1 MPIRRNFAVTLT
13 FAGAIACGVAF
24 QAHAE
29 SPGLLHLAQAKE
41 RDLQAVPS
49 YKGEARP
56 KVTLIPNASVVSIGG
71 WVNFRVSSSVSG
83 YGHLYV
89 MSASGRA
96 QVWMENVPIAAGQ
109 RLVFPVGS
117 LGIKASAP
125 AGREDLMLIVTKQR
139 IDGFFGYDTT
149 RTPRVVE
156 YDHQTL
162 QAGADSEVRRHAAPA
177 VGLRAHLG
185 AGRAPLLARRSH
197 LGLGPRLSPTTGP
210 ASGRRTRAK
219 RARRDGLER
228 APLPSGTAA

>member
-1 MPIRRNFAVTLT
+1 MPIRRNLAMTLT
-13 FAGAIACGVAF
+13 FAGAVACGVAF

-29 SPGLLHLAQAKE
+29 SPGLIHLAQAKE
-41 RDLQAVPS
+41 RDLQPVPS
-49 YKGEARP
+49 YDGEARP
-56 KVTLIPNASVVSIGG
+56 KVTLIPNTSVVAIGG

-117 LGIKASAP
+117 VGIKASAP

-156 YDHQTL
+156 HDHQTFK
-162 QAGADSEVRRHAAPA
+162 QALTAKFVNMPRRQWAFARTSVR
-177 VGLRAHLG
+177 VVD
-185 AGRAPLLARRSH
+185 RS
-197 LGLGPRLSPTTGP
+197 SPTGP
-210 ASGRRTRAK
+210 AWGWGKAQPDYWAGQWET
-219 RARRDGLER
+219 D
-228 APLPSGTAA
+228 

>member
-1 MPIRRNFAVTLT
+1 MPIRRDFAVTLT
-13 FAGAIACGVAF
+13 LAGAIACSVAF
-24 QAHAE
+24 QAQTQAE
-29 SPGLLHLAQAKE
+29 SPGLIHLAQAKE
-41 RDLQAVPS
+41 RDLQPVPS

-56 KVTLIPNASVVSIGG
+56 RVSLIPNTSVVAIGG
-71 WVNFRVSSSVSG
+71 WINFRVSSSASG

-156 YDHQTL
+156 HDHQTFK
-162 QAGADSEVRRHAAPA
+162 QALTAKFVNMPRRLWGFARTSVR
-177 VGLRAHLG
+177 VVD
-185 AGRAPLLARRSH
+185 RS
-197 LGLGPRLSPTTGP
+197 SPTGP
-210 ASGRRTRAK
+210 TWGWGKTEPDYWAGQWET
-219 RARRDGLER
+219 D
-228 APLPSGTAA
+228 

>member
-1 MPIRRNFAVTLT
+1 MPIRRDFATTLT
-13 FAGAIACGVAF
+13 LAGAIACGVAF
-24 QAHAE
+24 QAQAE
-29 SPGLLHLAQAKE
+29 SPGLIHLAQAKE
-41 RDLQAVPS
+41 RDLQPVPS

-56 KVTLIPNASVVSIGG
+56 KVSLIPNTSVVAIGG
-71 WVNFRVSSSVSG
+71 WINFRVSSSASG

-156 YDHQTL
+156 HDHQSFK
-162 QAGADSEVRRHAAPA
+162 QALTAKFVNMPRQMWGFARTSVR
-177 VGLRAHLG
+177 VVD
-185 AGRAPLLARRSH
+185 RS
-197 LGLGPRLSPTTGP
+197 SPTGP
-210 ASGRRTRAK
+210 TWGWGKTEPDYWAGQWET
-219 RARRDGLER
+219 D
-228 APLPSGTAA
+228 

>member
-1 MPIRRNFAVTLT
+1 MPIRRNFAMTLT

-29 SPGLLHLAQAKE
+29 SPGLIHLAQAKE

-156 YDHQTL
+156 YDHQTFK
-162 QAGADSEVRRHAAPA
+162 QALTARFVDMPRRQWGFARTSVRVVHRSSPA
-177 VGLRAHLG
+177 GPTWG
-185 AGRAPLLARRSH
+185 WGQTQPDYWAGQWE
-197 LGLGPRLSPTTGP
+197 T
-210 ASGRRTRAK
+210 
-219 RARRDGLER
+219 D
-228 APLPSGTAA
+228 